1 MSDLTERLREDGEE
15 LTDPSKYSGY
25 WPIGE
30 RCLRAAD
37 KIEELEARVDSLKS
51 RINEPSM
58 ANFVE
63 NVLRGGA

>member
-25 WPIGE
+25 WPIGA

-37 KIEELEARVDSLKS
+37 KIEELEARAEGLADEIEALYYEIK
-51 RINEPSM
+51 E
-58 ANFVE
+58 F
-63 NVLRGGA
+63 RGEA